1 MAIPAVDVIGTAI
14 EHAKQ
19 QLFRPFR
26 LGQWTR
32 LAVVGLLAGESV
44 GGCSLSYRSPFT
56 PRTGGSQSFMLQAAL
71 ARGPLFVAAIAFLI
85 LVGLA
90 LAVLLVYVNSMMR
103 FVLFD
108 SVIARECHIRRF
120 WRQRTEPGLL
130 YFVWQLVL
138 GVISL
143 AGVAILVL
151 VAAGVGFGFGW
162 LRNPRDHILP
172 LILCGL
178 VFLAAL
184 AVWFFVFILVHVL
197 TKDFVV
203 PQMALDHVGPVE
215 GWRRLFA
222 MMDSEKARFAGY
234 LGWKI
239 LLRIGAS
246 ILTALAGILAALII
260 LLPVGIPALIVFL
273 AARAAGI
280 TWNILTLTIAFTA
293 GLGTLAA
300 ILYAFLLILAPCTV
314 FFPAYSIYFF
324 AARYQS
330 LNAVLTRE
338 NPAG

>member
-1 MAIPAVDVIGTAI
+1 MATPAVDVISTAI

-56 PRTGGSQSFMLQAAL
+56 PRSGGSQSFLFQASL
-71 ARGPLFVAAIAFLI
+71 ARGPLFPAAIAV
-85 LVGLA
+85 LVLVSLA
-90 LAVLLVYVNSMMR
+90 LIVALVYVNSVMR

-120 WRQRTEPGLL
+120 WRQRTEPGLR
-130 YFVWQLVL
+130 YFVWQLVA
-138 GVISL
+138 GVICL
-143 AGVAILVL
+143 AGFVMLIL
-151 VAAGVGFGFGW
+151 VAAGVAFGFGW
-162 LRNPRDHILP
+162 LRKPGEHVLP

-178 VFLAAL
+178 IFFAAV
-184 AVWFFVFILVHVL
+184 AVWFFVFIVVHVL

-203 PQMALDHVGPVE
+203 PQMALDHVGPLE
-215 GWRRLFA
+215 GWSRLLA

-239 LLRIGAS
+239 LLRIGFT
-246 ILTALAGILAALII
+246 ILTALAGIAVALAI
-260 LLPVGIPALIVFL
+260 LLLVGIPALIVFL
-273 AARAAGI
+273 IARAAGI
-280 TWNILTLTIAFTA
+280 TWNIVTLTLAFTA

-300 ILYAFLLILAPCTV
+300 IFYAFLLILAPSTV

-324 AARYQS
+324 APRYQPLS
-330 LNAVLTRE
+330 AILNRGSST
-338 NPAG
+338 G